1 MQSLVCDNLIIY
13 LNCFVFVCN
22 CFQFALLVLLV
33 IIVRSISMTVPRLCA
48 ITTVLV
54 LTSLVTTVVAVD
66 QDGLA
71 DCVIPSWDLYAM
83 RLLTITLMSARMEVF
98 VATLL
103 TKTTTHVLVLQVSLD
118 VTVNL
123 NLTLVIVHHVS
134 KMEHVLSLDLVI
146 SNVIVQ
152 KVRLKESKTVNLKYI
167 HNCVFFT
174 GIYLLLGFFI
184 YYLI

>member
-1 MQSLVCDNLIIY
+1 MT
-13 LNCFVFVCN
+13 
-22 CFQFALLVLLV
+22 ALAPCV
-33 IIVRSISMTVPRLCA
+33 
-48 ITTVLV
+48 ITTVLA
-54 LTSLVTTVVAVD
+54 LTLLVTTVVAVD
-66 QDGLA
+66 QDGLD

-123 NLTLVIVHHVS
+123 SLTFVIVHHVS
-134 KMEHVLSLDLVI
+134 KMEHALSLDVMI

-152 KVRLKESKTVNLKYI
+152 KVL
-167 HNCVFFT
+167 
-174 GIYLLLGFFI
+174 
-184 YYLI
+184 